1 LTCANVANLLLARA
15 TGREQE
21 MALRTALGAGRARIA
36 GQLVAESAVLALISG
51 AAGVAVAMIGIRALH
66 VLRPPDEFPLDGLA
80 IDGRV
85 LLFAL
90 VVTAV
95 TGLAFGLVPVLK
107 GTASRTAGALQ
118 EGLRSTGARGRRRA
132 SQALVVAEIAL
143 ALLLVSAAGLM
154 LRSFVALRQVDPGF
168 RVEDRV
174 TASLVLPRE
183 SRRPYGPLVR
193 VARRCAACC
202 RCLPAGISWKC
213 AGAMS
218 TPRVLRPPQGR
229 GASRECES

>member
-1 LTCANVANLLLARA
+1 MVMLEITVVSPLAELCGGGYAIRL
-15 TGREQE
+15 RE
-21 MALRTALGAGRARIA
+21 
-36 GQLVAESAVLALISG
+36 
-51 AAGVAVAMIGIRALH
+51 
-66 VLRPPDEFPLDGLA
+66 
-80 IDGRV
+80 
-85 LLFAL
+85 
-90 VVTAV
+90 
-95 TGLAFGLVPVLK
+95 
-107 GTASRTAGALQ
+107 
-118 EGLRSTGARGRRRA
+118 
-132 SQALVVAEIAL
+132 
-143 ALLLVSAAGLM
+143 
-154 LRSFVALRQVDPGF
+154 VDPGF